1 MGLARPVLRVGD
13 RVVFDGDEHQVV
25 GLSGTSVRLRADS
38 GVQQVVLAGHLMA
51 AADFTVLDAP
61 MLSSV
66 MPHGLLEALPA
77 EAVSAAERWREHVVE
92 VETGLSPDPPPGAR
106 PREGYDP
113 AMTSLAERQR
123 AKAAELAVSVRTI
136 EAKRARYAAQGL
148 WGLVD
153 QRVTRTFDIAGKADP
168 RLVEVV
174 EQMLDA
180 ETGQSTG
187 TRSRMIRRV
196 TARVEELH
204 GRGVVPLPG
213 RTAFY
218 ALIDRLSVGRHT
230 FGSAVTR
237 RQLANRP
244 DGVFTPTFAM
254 RPGRCAT
261 RPSTSLL
268 PSFPAPFRAG

>member
-66 MPHGLLEALPA
+66 VPHGLLEALPA

-92 VETGLSPDPPPGAR
+92 VETGLSPDAPPGAR

-123 AKAAELAVSVRTI
+123 AKAAELGVYRSA
-136 EAKRARYAAQGL
+136 
-148 WGLVD
+148 
-153 QRVTRTFDIAGKADP
+153 
-168 RLVEVV
+168 
-174 EQMLDA
+174 
-180 ETGQSTG
+180 
-187 TRSRMIRRV
+187 RSRASGPAMPRK
-196 TARVEELH
+196 
-204 GRGVVPLPG
+204 GCGVW
-213 RTAFY
+213 
-218 ALIDRLSVGRHT
+218 
-230 FGSAVTR
+230 
-237 RQLANRP
+237 
-244 DGVFTPTFAM
+244 
-254 RPGRCAT
+254 
-261 RPSTSLL
+261 STS
-268 PSFPAPFRAG
+268 G

>member
-66 MPHGLLEALPA
+66 VPHGLLEALPA

-92 VETGLSPDPPPGAR
+92 VETGLSPDPPAGAR
-106 PREGYDP
+106 PHEGYDP

-123 AKAAELAVSVRTI
+123 AKAAELGVSVRTI
-136 EAKRARYAAQGL
+136 EGKRARYAAQGL

-153 QRVTRTFDIAGKADP
+153 QRVTRTFDIAG
-168 RLVEVV
+168 R
-174 EQMLDA
+174 
-180 ETGQSTG
+180 GGST
-187 TRSRMIRRV
+187 
-196 TARVEELH
+196 A
-204 GRGVVPLPG
+204 GRGG
-213 RTAFY
+213 RAD
-218 ALIDRLSVGRHT
+218 A
-230 FGSAVTR
+230 
-237 RQLANRP
+237 
-244 DGVFTPTFAM
+244 
-254 RPGRCAT
+254 
-261 RPSTSLL
+261 
-268 PSFPAPFRAG
+268 